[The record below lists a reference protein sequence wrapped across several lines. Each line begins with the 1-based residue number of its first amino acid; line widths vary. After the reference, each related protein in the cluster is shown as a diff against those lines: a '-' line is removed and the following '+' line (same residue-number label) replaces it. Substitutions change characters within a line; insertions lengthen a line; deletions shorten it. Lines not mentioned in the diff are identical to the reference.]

1 MATSPSP
8 ASPAPSSPIRREC
21 FVTIGATATFTSL
34 LTTALSLPFL
44 RTLSSLSYTHLI
56 LQCGDDLEKAQGL
69 IEKLQPE
76 LQRLG
81 LEVAAFGFNKEGLGR
96 EMRGCK
102 GSESRRGGHRLVG
115 LREEKEVERR
125 EGVCVCHAGMCPC
138 VDTNY
143 SSSAHAAWSILI
155 RGRARLTYRSR
166 RRNYP
171 RCSPPLDP
179 HHCRPEPLSPR
190 QPPART
196 RRRACAT
203 RLRRSWKTR

>member
-8 ASPAPSSPIRREC
+8 APPAPIRREC

-34 LTTALSLPFL
+34 LTAALSPPFL
-44 RTLSSLSYTHLI
+44 CTLSSLSYTHLI
-56 LQCGDDLEKAQGL
+56 LQCGDDLEKAQQL

-81 LEVAAFGFNKEGLGR
+81 LEVAAFAFNKEGLGR

-115 LREEKEVERR
+115 SREDREVQRR
-125 EGVCVCHAGMCPC
+125 EGVCVCHAGRCPC
-138 VDTNY
+138 VLLPIIPRAHT
-143 SSSAHAAWSILI
+143 HAAWFILLL
-155 RGRARLTYRSR
+155 GTARLTYRSR
-166 RRNYP
+166 RRNHP

-179 HHCRPEPLSPR
+179 PHRRPEPVSPR
-190 QPPART
+190 QPPARA

-203 RLRRSWKTR
+203 RLCRSWKT